1 MSRPEDRE
9 VFEVYAIRYA
19 HRGDRTRSSNFVYKD
34 EHDAPM
40 PLDYFVWLIRN
51 DRHTFV
57 ADTGFGQRASAER
70 GSPLLRSPAEG
81 LKLMG
86 VDAAE
91 VENVILT
98 HMHYDHAG
106 GLDAFPNANLHVQQ
120 TEMQFATG
128 PCMCFE
134 AIKKPFDVEDVVT
147 MVRRLYDGRVT
158 FHDGDVELM
167 PGLSLHKIGGH
178 SDGLQA
184 VRVWTQRGWVVLA
197 SDASHFYE
205 NMLTNNPFIIVYNM
219 GDVLNGYHKLFLLGE
234 TKDHV
239 IPGHDP
245 KVREYYPAPSE
256 DLQGI
261 VMRLDVEPNT
271 SVA

>member
-1 MSRPEDRE
+1 
-9 VFEVYAIRYA
+9 
-19 HRGDRTRSSNFVYKD
+19 
-34 EHDAPM
+34 
-40 PLDYFVWLIRN
+40 
-51 DRHTFV
+51 
-57 ADTGFGQRASAER
+57 
-70 GSPLLRSPAEG
+70 
-81 LKLMG
+81 
-86 VDAAE
+86 
-91 VENVILT
+91 
-98 HMHYDHAG
+98 
-106 GLDAFPNANLHVQQ
+106 
-120 TEMQFATG
+120 
-128 PCMCFE
+128 
-134 AIKKPFDVEDVVT
+134 

-261 VMRLDVEPNT
+261 VMRLDVAPNT